1 MSKTVMMRA
10 IGSAEVLQI
19 EDIEMNAPKS
29 SEVQISVHAIG
40 LNRAEIMYRT
50 GNYVIEPTFPSV
62 LGYEAAGIVTAL
74 GEGVSGLKVGDAVS
88 VIPSFGFDEYGT
100 YGELVNLPVHAVVK
114 HPQNLSFQQAAA
126 SWMMFVTAY
135 GALVHFGK
143 LQKDQFIVIGAASSS
158 VGVAAIQIANMLG
171 ATPIA
176 LTRSSA
182 KKQKLLELGAKYVI
196 ATEEQDIVHELNL
209 ITEHQ
214 GVNMVFDPVGG
225 PTVGKI
231 MQAMAKQGI
240 FFQYGAL
247 DTRDI
252 QMSVMEVLGKHL
264 TLRGYEL
271 FEITTDLN
279 ALEEA
284 KQFVYRGLESGQL
297 SPLIDQVFNFE
308 NIQEAHK
315 YMETNTQIGKIVVN
329 VQ

>member
-1 MSKTVMMRA
+1 MSRTVMMRA
-10 IGSAEVLQI
+10 IGNADVLQI
-19 EDIEMNAPKS
+19 EDLEITAPKTC
-29 SEVQISVHAIG
+29 EVQVSVHAIG

-62 LGYEAAGIVTAL
+62 LGYEAAGVITAI
-74 GEGVSGLKVGDAVS
+74 GEGISEFSIGDAVS

-100 YGELVNLPVHAVVK
+100 YGELINLPVHAVVK
-114 HPQNLSFQQAAA
+114 HPKNLTFQQAAA

-135 GALVHFGK
+135 GALVHFGN
-143 LQKDQFIVIGAASSS
+143 LQKNQYVVIGAASSS

-176 LTRSSA
+176 LTRTNA
-182 KKQKLLELGAKYVI
+182 KKQQLIDLGAKYVI
-196 ATEEQDIVHELNL
+196 ATEEQDLVNELNH
-209 ITEHQ
+209 ITNHQ

-225 PTVGKI
+225 PAVGKI
-231 MQAMAKQGI
+231 MQAMAKQGT

-252 QMSVMEVLGKHL
+252 QMSVMDVLGKHL

-271 FEITTDLN
+271 FEITTDSN
-279 ALEEA
+279 ALEQA

-315 YMETNTQIGKIVVN
+315 YMETNAQIGKIVVN

>member
-10 IGSAEVLQI
+10 TGSAEVLQI

-50 GNYVIEPTFPSV
+50 GNYVIEATFPSV

-214 GVNMVFDPVGG
+214 GVNLVFDPVGG

>member
-19 EDIEMNAPKS
+19 EDLEINTPKS

-62 LGYEAAGIVTAL
+62 LGYEAAGIITAL
-74 GEGVSGLKVGDAVS
+74 GDDVSGLNIGDAVS

-100 YGELVNLPVHAVVK
+100 YGELINIPVHAVVK
-114 HPQNLSFQQAAA
+114 HPKNLTFEQAAA

-171 ATPIA
+171 AIPIA
-176 LTRSSA
+176 LTRGSA

-196 ATEEQDIVHELNL
+196 ATEEQDIVDELNL

-279 ALEEA
+279 ALEQA

-315 YMETNTQIGKIVVN
+315 YMETNAQIGKIVVN